1 MPMNDIPTIAD
12 LVIRYMDDQDL
23 RDIYDNPI
31 PLQDPVYHASG
42 DPCEAINPPAIE
54 LIATTMLD
62 IFANVISTL
71 IDAGS
76 ERDAVNENWDLLE
89 ELRKELR
96 GWTATEG

>member
-1 MPMNDIPTIAD
+1 MPMNDITTITD
-12 LVIRYMDDQDL
+12 LIIQYMDSLDT

-31 PLQDPVYHASG
+31 PLQDPAYHASG
-42 DPCEAINPPAIE
+42 APCEAINPPAIE

-62 IFANVISTL
+62 IFANVIATL

>member
-1 MPMNDIPTIAD
+1 MPMNDITTIAD

-31 PLQDPVYHASG
+31 PLQDPAYHASG
-42 DPCEAINPPAIE
+42 APCEAINPPAIE

-62 IFANVISTL
+62 IFANVIATL

-76 ERDAVNENWDLLE
+76 ERDAVNENETLLA
-89 ELRKELR
+89 ELKKELE

>member
-1 MPMNDIPTIAD
+1 MPMNDITTIAD
-12 LVIRYMDDQDL
+12 LVIRYMDEQDL

-31 PLQDPVYHASG
+31 PLQDPNYTG
-42 DPCEAINPPAIE
+42 PCEAINPPAIE

-62 IFANVISTL
+62 IFANLIATL

-96 GWTATEG
+96 GWTATED